1 MDNGDQSS
9 TLFFMAKNYK
19 MAKLPQN
26 FWREFPLFFFSKRIL
41 QTPPYFGGVCRHQ
54 SVCLSVSLSTGHNFN
69 DPVQKVSPV
78 KAKSVWICLGILASV
93 ATVQKGKPKDCWR
106 ASLGRLSQISPGWR
120 HYFKELLKLKPVHIN
135 VATASLPPSLPLS
148 PQKTNLQSLLRN
160 FKWKI
165 SFCFFPFVAYW

>member
-26 FWREFPLFFFSKRIL
+26 FWRKFPLFFFLKKNSPNSSL
-41 QTPPYFGGVCRHQ
+41 FWGSMASP
-54 SVCLSVSLSTGHNFN
+54 VCLSVSLSTGHNFN

-93 ATVQKGKPKDCWR
+93 ATVQKGKPKGCWR

-120 HYFKELLKLKPVHIN
+120 HYFKELLKLKPVDIN
-135 VATASLPPSLPLS
+135 VATASLPPS